1 MNDLE
6 EAKENL
12 KDNNGILEEE
22 RELKA
27 REAHIAEQDRLYNV
41 IRRDTQKQICLMDEM
56 IEQIEKAD
64 TDEMKKH
71 ILKKMLVIGAY
82 LKRRSNL
89 VFLSD
94 KDSMLD
100 ARELELSIEESM
112 NNLETFGIT
121 CGFISESEGPVL
133 STQIISVYD
142 FFEEIT
148 ERSLD
153 CMNSLMVRAQ
163 EKSNS
168 DFLMIYTDSHADFS
182 DLASD
187 TAEAV
192 RDEDGEWKLTLRL
205 NKGGDGQ

>member
-1 MNDLE
+1 
-6 EAKENL
+6 
-12 KDNNGILEEE
+12 
-22 RELKA
+22 
-27 REAHIAEQDRLYNV
+27 
-41 IRRDTQKQICLMDEM
+41 
-56 IEQIEKAD
+56 
-64 TDEMKKH
+64 
-71 ILKKMLVIGAY
+71 
-82 LKRRSNL
+82 
-89 VFLSD
+89 
-94 KDSMLD
+94 MLD

-153 CMNSLMVRAQ
+153 CMNSLMVRAKI
-163 EKSNS
+163 KSNS
-168 DFLMIYTDSHADFS
+168 VFFTVYTDSHADFS